1 MEKMDS
7 FTIAVLIG
15 AAGVIAGFIL
25 MMVLDK
31 KSPNAAPSKPVKPI
45 GK

>member
-7 FTIAVLIG
+7 FTVAVLIG
-15 AAGVIAGFIL
+15 AAGVIVGFIL
-25 MMVLDK
+25 MMVFDK
-31 KSPNAAPSKPVKPI
+31 KRTNTPSGPVKPT

>member
-15 AAGVIAGFIL
+15 AAGVIVGFVL

-31 KSPNAAPSKPVKPI
+31 KKTNTSNSPVKPT

>member
-7 FTIAVLIG
+7 FTIAVLVG
-15 AAGVIAGFIL
+15 AAAVILGFVL

-31 KSPNAAPSKPVKPI
+31 KRVNSANGPAKPT

>member
-1 MEKMDS
+1 MGKMDN

-15 AAGVIAGFIL
+15 AAGVIVGFIL
-25 MMVLDK
+25 MMVFDK
-31 KSPNAAPSKPVKPI
+31 KKTDSANPPAGKPS

>member
-7 FTIAVLIG
+7 FTIAVLLG
-15 AAGVIAGFIL
+15 AVGVIAGFIL
-25 MMVLDK
+25 MMVFDK
-31 KSPNAAPSKPVKPI
+31 KKSAAPAPTGKPS

>member
-7 FTIAVLIG
+7 FTIAVLLG
-15 AAGVIAGFIL
+15 AVGVIIGFLL
-25 MMVLDK
+25 MMIFDK
-31 KSPNAAPSKPVKPI
+31 KRSAPASAPTKPA

>member
-7 FTIAVLIG
+7 FTVAVLIG
-15 AAGVIAGFIL
+15 AAGVIVGFVL
-25 MMVLDK
+25 MMIFDK
-31 KSPNAAPSKPVKPI
+31 KRTNASSAPVKPT

>member
-25 MMVLDK
+25 MMVFDK
-31 KSPNAAPSKPVKPI
+31 KSTSASNRPVKPS

>member
-7 FTIAVLIG
+7 FTIAVLLG
-15 AAGVIAGFIL
+15 GVGVIAGFVL
-25 MMVLDK
+25 MMIFDK
-31 KSPNAAPSKPVKPI
+31 KKSAPPAPTVKSS

>member
-15 AAGVIAGFIL
+15 AAGVIVGFIL
-25 MMVLDK
+25 MMVFDK
-31 KSPNAAPSKPVKPI
+31 KRTNAPSAPVKPT

>member
-7 FTIAVLIG
+7 FTIAVLFG
-15 AAGVIAGFIL
+15 AVGVIAGFIL
-25 MMVLDK
+25 LMVLDK
-31 KSPNAAPSKPVKPI
+31 KKPKSETAPTKAS

>member
-7 FTIAVLIG
+7 FTIAVLLG
-15 AAGVIAGFIL
+15 AVGVIAGFIL
-25 MMVLDK
+25 MMVMDK
-31 KSPNAAPSKPVKPI
+31 KKPNTETPPAKAS

>member
-7 FTIAVLIG
+7 FTVAVLIG
-15 AAGVIAGFIL
+15 AAGVIVGFIL
-25 MMVLDK
+25 MMVFDK
-31 KSPNAAPSKPVKPI
+31 KRTKAPSAPVKPT

>member
-25 MMVLDK
+25 LMVLDK
-31 KSPNAAPSKPVKPI
+31 KGAKAPIKVVKPT